1 MQEAIHPPARSAAM
15 LGRSAFHNS
24 WRTMFTGLVTAVG
37 RISHVQT
44 LQPDA
49 GSGLRVTVQTPADWL
64 RGVGLGDSI
73 CVSGACMT
81 AVELGAESFAF
92 DISAESLTRTTGLDA
107 LGTQV
112 NLEQSLTLSTKL
124 GGHLVTGHVDGTGR
138 VEAFEPVGESW
149 HLAVRVP
156 AELARFF
163 AYKGSITVNGVSL
176 TVNRVDDVPDASA
189 TVHINLI
196 PHTLQHTNLHT
207 LRAGRAVNLEVDLIA
222 RYVERMLPR
231 LPDARAAT

>member
-1 MQEAIHPPARSAAM
+1 MQAAMPPQARSAAM
-15 LGRSAFHNS
+15 LVRFPTIHNA
-24 WRTMFTGLVTAVG
+24 WRTMFTGLITAVG

-49 GSGLRVTVQTPADWL
+49 GAGLRVTVQAPTDWL
-64 RGVGLGDSI
+64 RGAGLGDSI

-81 AVELGAESFAF
+81 VVELGAESFAF
-92 DISAESLTRTTGLDA
+92 DVSAESLARTAGLDA
-107 LGTQV
+107 PATLV

-124 GGHLVTGHVDGTGR
+124 GGHLVTGHVDGVGR

-163 AYKGSITVNGVSL
+163 AYKGSIAVNGVSL
-176 TVNRVDDVPDASA
+176 TVNRVDDASDASA

-207 LRAGRAVNLEVDLIA
+207 LQAGRAVNLEVDLIA
-222 RYVERMLPR
+222 RYVARMLPGAR
-231 LPDARAAT
+231 DAT